1 MPLLRHRS
9 IASQIRLALGLLAV
23 LMTLGSVGMLLLAR
37 RAAENASRLYLEHLR
52 PLQQLNTVAEAY
64 SVAMTGSLRAVR
76 SGAMAPA
83 EGLADL
89 HRDTLRA
96 EAAWRDYRADHGPSP
111 GVLHV
116 ESHLQNLRMLSR
128 QLEILLPQGMSAEL
142 GTFGDR
148 DWLPEVIALSRGL
161 GELREEQDRTARV
174 LIANLQAQSTRT
186 TWIGL
191 ALMAAALLLALGLSQ
206 AFARHLQ
213 RGVGDLVGRLRQVA
227 DGNLEPA
234 PEGAGEDE
242 LAVAD
247 RELNRTVAR
256 LGHLMETL
264 REQQALERAILDG
277 AQAAIIGMDLDG
289 KVNRFN
295 HAAERMLGYRAGEV
309 LGVGSPL
316 LWRLPEELET
326 LAVELSGR
334 LGRPIQPG
342 VEALRAAAEIPGF
355 STECHYRHRDGHL
368 VPVLLVISR
377 ILSPEGSLL
386 GTMGVAM
393 DLTEIK
399 RLQAELRDSES
410 RAQAASRAK
419 SAFLASMSHELR
431 TPLTAILG
439 YTRLMARE
447 PARSEDDK
455 VRLAHVVRAG
465 EHLLSLINDVL
476 SLSKIEAGRME
487 LKPVGFEPAALFH
500 DLEALLR
507 ATAEGKGLQL
517 EVEAGGFPAQVDG
530 DLPKLR
536 QVLLNLLG
544 NALKFTGAGA
554 VRLRA
559 RWQEGRGTFA
569 VEDTGPGIA
578 PGDQA
583 RLFQAFSQTEQGASA
598 GGTGLGLHISRQ
610 LVGLLGG
617 GLELDSAPGQ
627 GSRFTFTI
635 PLPEAEGAVLRHS
648 ERTVGHLGA
657 GQGAPR
663 LLVVDDRPENRD
675 TLCGLLRLVGF
686 RCTEAVDGSDGL
698 AQWERERPDLVLMDL
713 RMPVLDGFAALDAL
727 RRLEVERNWI
737 RTPVVAISASVYDVD
752 PRDLAARG
760 FDGFLTKPIDEAG
773 LFQTLA
779 TLLQVTFTEEPPA
792 GAPTPS
798 SPGLDGAAALD
809 PGWRARF
816 RGQIAVG
823 DLDAAERL
831 LDELPDTP
839 LKAGIRQH
847 LRAYHLK
854 ELLQHIP

>member
-1 MPLLRHRS
+1 VPVLRHRS

-37 RAAENASRLYLEHLR
+37 RAAENASRLYVEHLR

-64 SVAMTGSLRAVR
+64 SVALTGSLRAVR
-76 SGAMAPA
+76 SGAMPPA
-83 EGLADL
+83 EGLRAL

-96 EAAWRDYRADHGPSP
+96 DAAWRDYRADHGPSP

-116 ESHLQNLRMLSR
+116 EAHLQNLRTLSGR
-128 QLEILLPQGMSAEL
+128 LEALLPQGMSAEL

-148 DWLPEVIALSRGL
+148 DWLPEVIALSQGL
-161 GELREEQDRTARV
+161 DELREEQDFTART
-174 LIANLQAQSTRT
+174 LIVNLQDQSRRT
-186 TWIGL
+186 TWIGVS
-191 ALMAAALLLALGLSQ
+191 LMATALLLALALSQ
-206 AFARHLQ
+206 AFSRHLQ

-227 DGNLEPA
+227 DGNLEQVPVRQ
-234 PEGAGEDE
+234 GEDE
-242 LAVAD
+242 LAVAN

-256 LGHLMETL
+256 LGQLMETL

-277 AQAAIIGMDLDG
+277 AQAAIIGLDLQG

-295 HAAERMLGYRAGEV
+295 HAAEIMLGYRAEEM
-309 LGVGSPL
+309 LGQASPL
-316 LWRLPEELET
+316 LWRLPEELQA
-326 LAVELSGR
+326 LAADLSLR

-342 VEALRAAAEIPGF
+342 VEALQAAAHIPGF

-377 ILSPEGSLL
+377 ILNPEGRLL

-399 RLQAELRDSES
+399 RLQAELQDSEA

-447 PARSEDDK
+447 PARNEDDR
-455 VRLAHVVRAG
+455 VRLAHVVQAG

-487 LKPVGFEPAALFH
+487 LKPVRFEPAALFRG
-500 DLEALLR
+500 LEALLR
-507 ATAEGKGLQL
+507 ATAQGKGLHL
-517 EVEAGGFPAQVDG
+517 EVHAEGFPDRVEG

-536 QVLLNLLG
+536 QVLLNLMG
-544 NALKFTGAGA
+544 NALKFTEAGQ
-554 VRLRA
+554 VRLLA
-559 RWQEGRGTFA
+559 RWHGDQATFA

-578 PGDQA
+578 PEDQA
-583 RLFQAFSQTEQGASA
+583 RIFQAFSQTEQGVTA
-598 GGTGLGLHISRQ
+598 GGTGLGLHISHQ

-617 GLELDSAPGQ
+617 GLELDSAPGR
-627 GSRFTFTI
+627 GSRFTFVL
-635 PLPEAEGAVLRHS
+635 PLPEVEGAVLLHP
-648 ERTVGHLGA
+648 ERTVGHLA
-657 GQGAPR
+657 VGQGEPR
-663 LLVVDDRPENRD
+663 LLVVDDRLENRD

-686 RCTEAVDGSDGL
+686 RCSEAVDGADGL
-698 AQWERERPDLVLMDL
+698 ARWEQERPDLVLLDL
-713 RMPVLDGFAALDAL
+713 RMPVMDGFAAIESL
-727 RRLEVERNWI
+727 RRLERERGLP

-752 PRDLAARG
+752 PRDLITRG
-760 FDGFLTKPIDEAG
+760 FDAFLTKPIDEAS

-779 TLLQVTFTEEPPA
+779 ALLHLAFTEAPATEAPAPSTGLA
-792 GAPTPS
+792 GAAS
-798 SPGLDGAAALD
+798 LD
-809 PGWRARF
+809 PAWRARF
-816 RGQIAVG
+816 RSQVSVG
-823 DLDAAERL
+823 DLEAAERL
-831 LDELPDTP
+831 LDELPDLP
-839 LKAGIRQH
+839 LKSELRQH

-854 ELLQHIP
+854 ELLQHLS

>member
-1 MPLLRHRS
+1 MPLLRQRS

-23 LMTLGSVGMLLLAR
+23 LMTLGSLGMLLLAR
-37 RAAENASRLYLEHLR
+37 RAAENASRLYQEHLR

-76 SGAMAPA
+76 SGDMAPA
-83 EGLADL
+83 EGLAEL

-96 EAAWRDYRADHGPSP
+96 EAAWRDYRQDHDASTA
-111 GVLHV
+111 VLQV
-116 ESHLQNLRMLSR
+116 ESHLQNLRGLSR
-128 QLEILLPQGMSAEL
+128 RLEALLPQGVSAEL

-161 GELREEQDRTARV
+161 GGLREEQDRTAQV
-174 LIANLQAQSTRT
+174 LIAELQAQTRRT

-191 ALMAAALLLALGLSQ
+191 ALMASALLLALGLSQ

-213 RGVGDLVGRLRQVA
+213 RGVGDLVGRLQRVA
-227 DGNLEPA
+227 DGNLEPT
-234 PEGAGEDE
+234 PERAGEDE

-256 LGHLMETL
+256 LDRLMESL
-264 REQQALERAILDG
+264 RDQQALERAILDG
-277 AQAAIIGMDLDG
+277 AQAAIIGLDLDG

-295 HAAERMLGYRAGEV
+295 HAAEVMLGYRAEEV
-309 LGVGSPL
+309 LGQATPL
-316 LWRLPEELET
+316 LWRMPEELT
-326 LAVELSGR
+326 RLAEELSAR
-334 LGRPIQPG
+334 MRRPIQSG
-342 VEALRAAAEIPGF
+342 VEALQAAAHIPGF

-377 ILSPEGSLL
+377 ILNPEGRLL
-386 GTMGVAM
+386 GTMGVAL

-399 RLQAELRDSES
+399 RLQAELQESEA

-447 PARSEDDK
+447 PARSGDDR
-455 VRLAHVVRAG
+455 VRLSHVVRAG

-487 LKPVGFEPAALFH
+487 LKPVRFEPAALFR

-507 ATAEGKGLQL
+507 ATAQGKGLSL
-517 EVEAGGFPAQVDG
+517 EVDADGFPDQVEG

-544 NALKFTGAGA
+544 NALKFTEAGH

-559 RWQEGRGTFA
+559 RWQEDRATFS

-578 PGDQA
+578 PEDQA

-598 GGTGLGLHISRQ
+598 GGTGLGLHISQ
-610 LVGLLGG
+610 VLVGLLGG
-617 GLELDSAPGQ
+617 RMELDSTPGQ
-627 GSRFTFTI
+627 GSRFSFTL
-635 PLPEAEGAVLRHS
+635 PLPEAEGAVLRHAD
-648 ERTVGHLGA
+648 RTVGHLAA
-657 GQGAPR
+657 GQGEPR

-686 RCTEAVDGSDGL
+686 RCTEAVDGADGL
-698 AQWERERPDLVLMDL
+698 AQWERDRPDLVLMDL
-713 RMPVLDGFAALDAL
+713 RMPVLDGFAAIEAL
-727 RRLEVERNWI
+727 RRLEAQRGWP

-760 FDGFLTKPIDEAG
+760 FDGFLTKPIDEAS

-779 TLLQVTFTEEPPA
+779 TLLGLAFAEVPPPDA
-792 GAPTPS
+792 AAPA
-798 SPGLDGAAALD
+798 GLDGAADLD

-816 RGQIAVG
+816 RSQITVG
-823 DLDAAERL
+823 DLEAAERL
-831 LDELPDTP
+831 LDDLPESP
-839 LKAGIRQH
+839 LKTGLRQH

>member
-1 MPLLRHRS
+1 MPVLRHRS

-37 RAAENASRLYLEHLR
+37 RAAENASRLYQEHLR

-76 SGAMAPA
+76 SGALAPA
-83 EGLADL
+83 EGLRDL
-89 HRDTLRA
+89 HRDMHRA
-96 EAAWRDYRADHGPSP
+96 EAAWRDYRVDHGPSP
-111 GVLHV
+111 EVLHV
-116 ESHLQNLRMLSR
+116 ESHLEHLRALSR
-128 QLEILLPQGMSAEL
+128 QLEVLLPRGMSAEL

-161 GELREEQDRTARV
+161 GELRDEQDRTARS
-174 LIANLQAQSTRT
+174 LLANLQAQSRHT

-213 RGVGDLVGRLRQVA
+213 RGVGDLVARLRQVA

-234 PEGAGEDE
+234 PEREGEDE

-256 LGHLMETL
+256 LDRLMETL

-277 AQAAIIGMDLDG
+277 AQAAIIGLDLDG

-295 HAAERMLGYRAGEV
+295 HAAELMLGYRAEEV
-309 LGVGSPL
+309 LGKATPL
-316 LWRLPEELET
+316 LWRLPEELAR
-326 LAVELSGR
+326 LAEELSAR
-334 LGRPIQPG
+334 MRRPLQSG
-342 VEALRAAAEIPGF
+342 VEALQAAAHIPGF

-377 ILSPEGSLL
+377 ILNPEGRLL

-399 RLQAELRDSES
+399 RLQAELRDSEA

-447 PARSEDDK
+447 PARSEDDRI
-455 VRLAHVVRAG
+455 RLTHVVRAG

-487 LKPVGFEPAALFH
+487 VKPVRFEPAALFR
-500 DLEALLR
+500 DLESLLR
-507 ATAEGKGLQL
+507 ATAQGKGLRL
-517 EVEAGGFPAQVDG
+517 EVDAGGFPDRVEG

-544 NALKFTGAGA
+544 NALKFTEAGH
-554 VRLRA
+554 VRLVA
-559 RWQEGRGTFA
+559 HWQEGRATFA

-578 PGDQA
+578 PEDQA
-583 RLFQAFSQTEQGASA
+583 RLFQAFSQTELGASA
-598 GGTGLGLHISRQ
+598 GGTGLGLHISQ
-610 LVGLLGG
+610 VLVGLLGG
-617 GLELDSAPGQ
+617 RMALDSAPGR
-627 GSRFTFTI
+627 GSRFSFAL
-635 PLPEAEGAVLRHS
+635 PLPEAEGPLLRHP
-648 ERTVGHLGA
+648 ERAVGHLAA
-657 GQGAPR
+657 GQGEPH

-686 RCTEAVDGSDGL
+686 RCSEAVDGADGL
-698 AQWERERPDLVLMDL
+698 ARWERDRPDLVLMDL
-713 RMPVLDGFAALDAL
+713 RMPVMDGFAAIEAL
-727 RRLEVERNWI
+727 RRQEAERAWS

-760 FDGFLTKPIDEAG
+760 FDGFLTKPIDEG
-773 LFQTLA
+773 SLFQTLA
-779 TLLQVTFTEEPPA
+779 TLLGLAFAEAPPPEA
-792 GAPTPS
+792 AAPA
-798 SPGLDGAAALD
+798 GLDGAADLD
-809 PGWRARF
+809 PSWRARF
-816 RGQIAVG
+816 RSQITVG
-823 DLDAAERL
+823 DLEAAERL

-839 LKAGIRQH
+839 LKAELRQH

-854 ELLQHIP
+854 ELLYHIP

>member
-37 RAAENASRLYLEHLR
+37 RATENASRLYLEHLR
-52 PLQQLNTVAEAY
+52 PLQQLNTLAEAY

-76 SGAMAPA
+76 SGALAPP
-83 EGLADL
+83 EGLAEL
-89 HRDTLRA
+89 HRDTHRA
-96 EAAWRDYRADHGPSP
+96 ETAWRDYRADHGPSP

-116 ESHLQNLRMLSR
+116 ESHLQNLRELTR
-128 QLEILLPQGMSAEL
+128 RLETLLPQGVSAEL

-161 GELREEQDRTARV
+161 GDLREEQDRTARI
-174 LIANLQAQSTRT
+174 LIENLQAQSRRT

-213 RGVGDLVGRLRQVA
+213 RGVGDLVGRLRRVA

-234 PEGAGEDE
+234 PERAGEDE

-256 LGHLMETL
+256 LDRLMATL

-277 AQAAIIGMDLDG
+277 AQAAIIGLDLEG

-295 HAAERMLGYRAGEV
+295 HAAEVMLGYRAEEV
-309 LGVGSPL
+309 LGQATPL
-316 LWRLPEELET
+316 LWRLPEELAR
-326 LAVELSGR
+326 LAEELSTR
-334 LGRPIQPG
+334 MRRPIQPG
-342 VEALRAAAEIPGF
+342 VEALQAAAHIPGF
-355 STECHYRHRDGHL
+355 SSECHYRHRDGHL

-377 ILSPEGSLL
+377 ILSPEGRLL
-386 GTMGVAM
+386 GTMGVAL

-399 RLQAELRDSES
+399 RLQAELQASEA

-447 PARSEDDK
+447 PARSEDDR
-455 VRLAHVVRAG
+455 VRLGHVVRAG

-487 LKPVGFEPAALFH
+487 LKPVRFEPAALFR
-500 DLEALLR
+500 DLESLLR
-507 ATAEGKGLQL
+507 TTAQGKGLNL
-517 EVEAGGFPAQVDG
+517 EVDAGGFPDQVEG

-544 NALKFTGAGA
+544 NALKFTEAGH

-559 RWQEGRGTFA
+559 HWREDRATFA

-578 PGDQA
+578 PEDQA

-598 GGTGLGLHISRQ
+598 GGTGLGLHISQ
-610 LVGLLGG
+610 LLVGLLGG
-617 GLELDSAPGQ
+617 RLALDSAPGQ
-627 GSRFTFTI
+627 GSSFSFAL
-635 PLPEAEGAVLRHS
+635 PLPEVEGPLLRPG
-648 ERTVGHLGA
+648 ERSVGHLAA
-657 GQGAPR
+657 GQGQPR

-686 RCTEAVDGSDGL
+686 QCREAVDGAEGVSR
-698 AQWERERPDLVLMDL
+698 WEQDRPDLVLMDL
-713 RMPVLDGFAALDAL
+713 RMPVMDGFAALEAL
-727 RRLEVERNWI
+727 RRREAERDWP

-760 FDGFLTKPIDEAG
+760 FDGFLTKPIDEAS
-773 LFQTLA
+773 LFQTLG
-779 TLLQVTFTEEPPA
+779 TLLGLAFVEAAPA
-792 GAPTPS
+792 GAPAPS
-798 SPGLDGAAALD
+798 AGLAGAAGLDPD
-809 PGWRARF
+809 WRARF
-816 RGQIAVG
+816 RSQLTVG
-823 DLDAAERL
+823 DLEAAERL
-831 LDELPDTP
+831 LDELPDSP
-839 LKAGIRQH
+839 LKTDVRQH